1 MFSRRHPYLFFMLV
15 FSALV
20 CISISAMSSFILIGL
35 KSAEFEFGEKVG
47 VIEIQGAIIDSL
59 PIIRDIKAFRE
70 DKQIKAI
77 VLRIDSPGGG
87 AAPSQEIFNEIRKT
101 IKVKNVIASMGYVAA
116 SGGYYIAAGANG
128 IVASPGTITGSIGVR
143 MGITNIEEIFKKIGL
158 KSVIVKS
165 GEFKDI
171 ASPVREM
178 TLKEKKILQSVVDD
192 IHNQFT
198 EDISTGRNI
207 PLEDIRQI
215 ADGRILT
222 GNQAK
227 EWGLIDR
234 FGNIEDAIE
243 WAAELGNIKGKIS
256 VVYAKQKKFSLF
268 EYITGSSIENL
279 INKFL
284 STQFSSNLYIKE

>member
-59 PIIRDIKAFRE
+59 PIIRDIKDFRE

>member
-59 PIIRDIKAFRE
+59 PIIRDIKDFRE

-284 STQFSSNLYIKE
+284 STQFSSSLYIKE